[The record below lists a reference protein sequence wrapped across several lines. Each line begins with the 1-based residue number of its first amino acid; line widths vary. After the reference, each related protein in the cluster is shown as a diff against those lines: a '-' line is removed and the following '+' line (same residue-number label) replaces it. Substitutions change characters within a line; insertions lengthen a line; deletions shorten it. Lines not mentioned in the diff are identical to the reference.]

1 MNGLMPWT
9 TFEFISVSPVTKEGE
24 SWLSTFTT
32 GHCLAVDTRSMTDS
46 VTPVEDECLY
56 GLTDETVPILMPSLA
71 TSDHISTNDTKP
83 GTDSNSSET
92 SICQSIPPQ
101 DEINR

>member
-1 MNGLMPWT
+1 MDHTPA
-9 TFEFISVSPVTKEGE
+9 EFISVSPVTKESE
-24 SWLSTFTT
+24 PWT

-46 VTPVEDECLY
+46 VTPVEDECQY
-56 GLTDETVPILMPSLA
+56 GLTDDTVPILMPSLA